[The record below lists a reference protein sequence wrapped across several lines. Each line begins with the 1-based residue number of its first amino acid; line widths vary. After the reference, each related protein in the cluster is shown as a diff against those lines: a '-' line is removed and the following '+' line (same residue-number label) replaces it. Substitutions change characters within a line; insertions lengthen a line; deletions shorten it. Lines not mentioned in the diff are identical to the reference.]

1 MVATA
6 IALLYAVK
14 TITKAGKNSSASDDL
29 HRALETQRELM
40 ESQRKSYEEASYR
53 MLEQVRKDYESQIR
67 LLEERFDKQRAELQ
81 HISAMEFE
89 NLANKTLERQAEKL
103 AEENR
108 DELTTILSPLRQN
121 LGDFRRAVADSYVK
135 ENSSREAL
143 SKQIESLIRANSEI
157 GNETRRLSEALRG
170 NTRLQGLWGE
180 VLLQRLL
187 DAEGF
192 VRDVHYIPQA
202 ASVDGHRISDDD
214 GNPLRPDILF
224 LLPDGVRVVIDA
236 KTSLTAYLN
245 YCDASGAGEEEAAL
259 KAHILSVRNHIDKLG
274 RSEYH
279 KHIKGAVEHTLMF
292 MPNDGAYL
300 AALRADK
307 DLLEYANRRK
317 VVIVSP
323 AHLLSILNLISQ
335 LLRIDKQNR
344 NAEEI
349 ARVGGLLYDRISAF
363 LKEFDSIQE
372 KLTAAGKAVEKSKRA
387 LAEGNQSVIAR
398 AQRLRE
404 LGAKTSKIM
413 PQFPDE
419 HLPIE

>member
-14 TITKAGKNSSASDDL
+14 TISKTGKNSSASDDL

-192 VRDVHYIPQA
+192 VREVHYIPQA

>member
-349 ARVGGLLYDRISAF
+349 ARVGGLLYDRISSF

>member
-224 LLPDGVRVVIDA
+224 LLPDSVRVVIDA

-349 ARVGGLLYDRISAF
+349 ARVGGLLYDRISTF